1 MYKITL
7 VATVTSVAA
16 AIVIIA
22 TIALYIYP
30 AFNGF
35 GGLSKANLQ
44 QMLNLGE
51 SAPNSIDASNYKQVN
66 VTINNIDLLA
76 DVAANDEQRTKG
88 LSVKDSLEEN
98 EAMLFVFDTSQ
109 EHSFWMKD
117 MKFPID
123 IIWLDSNK
131 TVVHVEHNLQPCN
144 FGGLCPTYKP
154 DDNALYVLE
163 TVAGFT
169 EKHDIVEGARVEFK
183 LNS

>member
-1 MYKITL
+1 MHKITL

-16 AIVIIA
+16 AIVIVAI
-22 TIALYIYP
+22 IALYIYP

-44 QMLNLGE
+44 QTLNLGE
-51 SAPNSIDASNYKQVN
+51 STPKSIDISNYKQVN
-66 VTINNIDLLA
+66 VTINNIDLVA

-88 LSVKDSLEEN
+88 LSVKDSLAEN
-98 EAMLFVFDTSQ
+98 EAMPFVFDTSQ

-131 TVVHVEHNLQPCN
+131 TVVHIEHNLEPCS
-144 FGGLCPTYKP
+144 FGAFCPTYKP
-154 DDNALYVLE
+154 HNDALYVLE
-163 TVAGFT
+163 TTAGFA
-169 EKHDIVEGARVEFK
+169 ERHDIVDGAKVEFS
-183 LNS
+183 LG